1 MVSPGRPGL
10 SGTKIFYTIAD
21 NKSKEEI
28 GASYQR
34 KEDVIRSIY
43 FFFIRLLELELVE
56 VRELDDLDG
65 EERET
70 RELDVLL
77 NEREE
82 EELLDGEMRL
92 GDEDLEREGE
102 ERTVDLDG
110 EE

>member
-10 SGTKIFYTIAD
+10 SGTKIIYTTDD

-28 GASYQR
+28 GVSSQQN
-34 KEDVIRSIY
+34 EDVIRSIY

-56 VRELDDLDG
+56 ERELDNLEG

-77 NEREE
+77 YEREE
-82 EELLDGEMRL
+82 LELLDGDTRL
-92 GDEDLEREGE
+92 EEEDLEREGE
-102 ERTVDLDG
+102 ERTVDRDG

>member
-1 MVSPGRPGL
+1 MDSPGRPGL
-10 SGTKIFYTIAD
+10 SGTKIIYTTDD

-28 GASYQR
+28 GVSSQQN
-34 KEDVIRSIY
+34 EDVIRSIY

-56 VRELDDLDG
+56 ERELEDLDG

-82 EELLDGEMRL
+82 EELLDGETRL

-102 ERTVDLDG
+102 ERTVDMDG